1 MVKKFLD
8 FIFKLKLPSSFF
20 GNGIPYFKRLGGI
33 PGRLAGRG

>member
-20 GNGIPYFKRLGGI
+20 GNGIPYFRRPGEI
-33 PGRLAGRG
+33 PGRLAGRR